1 MDINKEILKL
11 DWEREPKGLYAPI
24 AYTLAAGGKR
34 VRPQLAM
41 IGSQLF
47 GGKDEEVLPA
57 ALALEVFHNFTLLHD
72 DVMDKAE
79 VRRGRPT
86 VHIQWNENTAILSGD
101 QMMIEAYTLLSQVPE
116 RALARVLQLF
126 NKMATEICEGQQ
138 YDVDFEQKSDVTIEE
153 YLMMIRLKTSVLLA
167 NALQIGAYIA
177 GASEEEQQAVY
188 QFGINIGLAFQIQD
202 DILDVWGDPK
212 TFGKAVG
219 GDIACNKKTFVY
231 LEAMRRLGERAPQ
244 NASVFG
250 DPAKAMRRE
259 GERLLS
265 TERDL
270 IFCQAEA
277 GTYHLRLEIHD
288 EYNPINHS
296 FTIVV
301 FDEEVAYS
309 PYISRVF
316 EYNPAPGQFINTM
329 PEYEEGDT
337 YQTMLGKV
345 EDAIAGTNRSLIS
358 LGGWGGYVTFAFD
371 HSVVNTPNKS
381 DFIVEGNAFYAS
393 AGNKNGSSEPGIVMV
408 SIDVNQNGLPDD
420 PFYELAGSEYTN
432 PATIHQYALTYHRTP
447 AEHTPQADKKNS
459 LTDTTYIL
467 WQNSQGEQG
476 YLHKNTFHTQ
486 DYFPLWFTDS
496 TLTFTGTRL
505 PDNAVDKSG
514 KGNMWVQTAFDYGYA
529 DSHPNDSISRCSF
542 DIAWAVTAE
551 GEPANLPCADFVRVY
566 TGVHQQCGWIGEI
579 STEISH
585 ARDLNIEK

>member
-1 MDINKEILKL
+1 MDVNKEILKL

-231 LEAMRRLGERAPQ
+231 LEAMRRE
-244 NASVFG
+244 G
-250 DPAKAMRRE
+250 DEAMRRL
-259 GERLLS
+259 GEELEDWYNQVLDDNKKKIARVKEIFEQLGVREACEQVVRDYTQRALDILETLPQNEASEELRKLAEKLLV
-265 TERDL
+265 R
-270 IFCQAEA
+270 
-277 GTYHLRLEIHD
+277 
-288 EYNPINHS
+288 
-296 FTIVV
+296 
-301 FDEEVAYS
+301 
-309 PYISRVF
+309 RV
-316 EYNPAPGQFINTM
+316 
-329 PEYEEGDT
+329 
-337 YQTMLGKV
+337 
-345 EDAIAGTNRSLIS
+345 
-358 LGGWGGYVTFAFD
+358 
-371 HSVVNTPNKS
+371 
-381 DFIVEGNAFYAS
+381 
-393 AGNKNGSSEPGIVMV
+393 
-408 SIDVNQNGLPDD
+408 
-420 PFYELAGSEYTN
+420 
-432 PATIHQYALTYHRTP
+432 
-447 AEHTPQADKKNS
+447 
-459 LTDTTYIL
+459 
-467 WQNSQGEQG
+467 
-476 YLHKNTFHTQ
+476 
-486 DYFPLWFTDS
+486 
-496 TLTFTGTRL
+496 
-505 PDNAVDKSG
+505 
-514 KGNMWVQTAFDYGYA
+514 
-529 DSHPNDSISRCSF
+529 
-542 DIAWAVTAE
+542 
-551 GEPANLPCADFVRVY
+551 
-566 TGVHQQCGWIGEI
+566 
-579 STEISH
+579 
-585 ARDLNIEK
+585 